1 MLTSQ
6 ASERVSVN
14 TSLNLSVL
22 AHPRDYTF
30 ICFTM
35 PLWSLVNALF
45 YMRLMRGF
53 FSTFLLL
60 FCATIWMIPVAFV
73 YGRKSIVLTR
83 VAGVEGPFA
92 KNKYKSTGLA
102 STGLA
107 NNVHAPFPAAQR
119 FIRRSSPARITS
131 AAPLRAKP
139 PLEQACPRKL
149 HPVEISSSGAHSGGG
164 RLNLMRPHEPRGG
177 PKLVHGPTLVLCTAQ
192 QGAAQTRARA
202 RQPGPGPA
210 AGIHWTAQRQHRNRL
225 AGAATSAPP
234 CAAAAG

>member
-149 HPVEISSSGAHSGGG
+149 HPVEISSSAAHSGGWSSKPHAAARATRG
-164 RLNLMRPHEPRGG
+164 AQASAWPNLTP
-177 PKLVHGPTLVLCTAQ
+177 LHGP
-192 QGAAQTRARA
+192 AR
-202 RQPGPGPA
+202 RSPDPGPGPA